1 MIATIHKPNVQELS
15 VPSSSTSNVDSAPL
29 TSDVE
34 SAAKRQGKSRET
46 NTEKAI
52 KEIKN
57 LVTLKLKVQQYRKEA
72 APVKGSLGKLFSNE
86 EITDEE
92 ADQLLRQIDVLAE
105 YIRLKQNYV
114 AAREKA
120 RPALSLLE
128 ESEVSEDEVL
138 EFE

>member
-1 MIATIHKPNVQELS
+1 M
-15 VPSSSTSNVDSAPL
+15 PSSSTSNVDSAPL
-29 TSDVE
+29 TSSVE
-34 SAAKRQGKSRET
+34 SAPPAGDSTDSATKRQGKSRET

-92 ADQLLRQIDVLAE
+92 AEQLLRQIDVLAE